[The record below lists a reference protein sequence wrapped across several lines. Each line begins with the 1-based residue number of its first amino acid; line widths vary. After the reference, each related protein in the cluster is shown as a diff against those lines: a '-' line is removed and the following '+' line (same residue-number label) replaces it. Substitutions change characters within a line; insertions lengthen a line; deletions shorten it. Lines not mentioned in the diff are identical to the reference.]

1 MNSLITL
8 PPIWPL
14 QPGEPITPAHEAA
27 EALADVIAQARADAM
42 PVLAQLGAAPDAT
55 PEAIALALK
64 VQALLADALVLAE
77 DLAGELVGTLKA

>member
-8 PPIWPL
+8 PPIWPP
-14 QPGEPITPAHEAA
+14 QPGEPITPANEAA

-64 VQALLADALVLAE
+64 VQGLLADALVLAE
-77 DLAGELVGTLKA
+77 DLVGILNA

>member
-8 PPIWPL
+8 PPIWPP

-27 EALADVIAQARADAM
+27 EALVDLIANARVDAM
-42 PVLAQLGAAPDAT
+42 PVLAQLGAATDAT
-55 PEAIALALK
+55 PEAIALALR

-77 DLAGELVGTLKA
+77 DLAGELVG

>member
-8 PPIWPL
+8 PPLWAP
-14 QPGEPITPAHEAA
+14 QPGEPITPAAEAA
-27 EALADVIAQARADAM
+27 EALVDVIAQARADAM

-64 VQALLADALVLAE
+64 VQGLLADALALAE
-77 DLAGELVGTLKA
+77 DLAGELGA

>member
-27 EALADVIAQARADAM
+27 EALVDVIAQARADAM
-42 PVLAQLGAAPDAT
+42 PVLAQLGASDAT
-55 PEAIALALK
+55 PEAIALALR
-64 VQALLADALVLAE
+64 VQGLLADALVLAE
-77 DLAGELVGTLKA
+77 DLVGNLKA

>member
-14 QPGEPITPAHEAA
+14 QPDEPITPAHEAA
-27 EALADVIAQARADAM
+27 EALVDVIANARVDAM

-64 VQALLADALVLAE
+64 VQGLLADALVLAE
-77 DLAGELVGTLKA
+77 DLAGELVG

>member
-1 MNSLITL
+1 MSTATTL
-8 PPIWPL
+8 PPIWPP

-27 EALADVIAQARADAM
+27 EALVDVIAQARADAM

-55 PEAIALALK
+55 PEAIAMALR

-77 DLAGELVGTLKA
+77 DLAADVVGRLNA